1 MITPLPSPKV
11 LILLLSTVSQLA
23 LGELRAPLKPEEM
36 TNGNQTLAPLAAL
49 QAQVAR
55 NTALL
60 MNAKNKAV
68 ATLTWVG
75 KEGYFITKAS
85 EVPRL
90 EECTVKWGTAPK
102 AQVREIRRD
111 TRHDI
116 VLGQAIHLPEVPAVS
131 FISSKNLS
139 FGQWIVSPAAGKV
152 LKIGVISAKRREIK
166 GFGAAMGIRMDDKP
180 SSASGVRIIGV
191 AEDSP
196 AAAAGLIAG
205 DLMMELAG
213 EKIRDFRRVNELIF
227 KRQPGEEIEIKYQRN
242 DKLGSL
248 KVRLASRTKVLSNWD
263 GEDFANGGI
272 SIRTDNFAEVLQ
284 HDLPLNPLDMGGPVM
299 DLKGRAVGINIARVD
314 RITTFALPGELF
326 WPMIQQW
333 IEADRHPPKAQ
344 PASAATQKTAS
355 ATPPAPASEPA
366 SAAAKPTGP

>member
-1 MITPLPSPKV
+1 MNIRLPSPP
-11 LILLLSTVSQLA
+11 A
-23 LGELRAPLKPEEM
+23 LGLLFLAILCPVLQAELRAPLSDDEM
-36 TNGNQTLAPLAAL
+36 TNGRQTLAPLGAL
-49 QAQVAR
+49 QDQVTR
-55 NTALL
+55 STALVL
-60 MNAKNKAV
+60 NKKDKVV

-75 KEGYFITKAS
+75 KDGYFITKAS

-90 EECTVKWGTAPK
+90 EECTVKWGNTPSAR
-102 AQVREIRRD
+102 VREIRRD

-116 VLGQAIHLPEVPAVS
+116 VLAQAIHMPEVPAVS

-139 FGQWIVSPAAGKV
+139 FGQWIAAPAAGKA

-166 GFGAAMGIRMDDKP
+166 GFGAAMGIRMDDKGVDK
-180 SSASGVRIIGV
+180 AGVRIIGV

-196 AAAAGLIAG
+196 AAAAGLRAG
-205 DLMMELAG
+205 DVMVELGG
-213 EKIRDFRRVNELIF
+213 EKIRDFRRVNEIIF
-227 KRQPGEEIEIKYQRN
+227 KRQPGEEVEIKYQRN
-242 DKLGSL
+242 NKEASL
-248 KVRLASRTKVLSNWD
+248 QVRLASRTKVLANWD

-284 HDLPLNPLDMGGPVM
+284 HDLPLNPLDMGGPLV
-299 DLKGRAVGINIARVD
+299 DLKGRAIGLNIARVD

-344 PASAATQKTAS
+344 PATTLPAT
-355 ATPPAPASEPA
+355 ATPPVSPPKATP
-366 SAAAKPTGP
+366 